1 MLRLILFI
9 LKLLEHL
16 NSILDKSMTN
26 QVRISMTHTH
36 TVIINNLLLFYF
48 YYLID
53 QCYLQKWLLLSDP
66 ESPSLGAKG
75 YLLFSVH
82 VLSPGVVP
90 KPYPPLNTENI
101 DIER

>member
-1 MLRLILFI
+1 MLRLISFI
-9 LKLLEHL
+9 PKLLEHL

-26 QVRISMTHTH
+26 QVRISMTHTQSYYY
-36 TVIINNLLLFYF
+36 FYF